1 MEDLFGV
8 KMDWIMYVLLAVF
21 LPALA
26 IICFMAARNRVM
38 LKMALRNI
46 PRRKAQTALIVVGIM
61 ISTLIMSASFGT
73 GDTLTFSIRNAVVD
87 GLGTIDEFVLSARI
101 GENDQFGGSPYVP
114 IERFQAMQRDLA
126 DFEGIDGLAPGLAET
141 APTVNER
148 TSRSEGRM
156 QIAGVN
162 PDTLQGFGGFTL
174 EDGTDVRVEDLGP
187 DEVFINSA
195 AAEDLEAV
203 AGDELT
209 IYVQGD
215 PMSLSVKGVVENGG
229 TAGFDPTLLLNLNRA
244 QRMYGREG
252 YINSIVVSNRGDEL
266 SGAELSDEVTKKLRV
281 LFTDR
286 ETATELRAALS
297 RPGVL
302 EELRSREESLRLS
315 EDQKQKLVRLQAE
328 LAAPGLS
335 DELVSM
341 LADQSLQT
349 QYLEAVAATGD
360 DELVREVNTLVVS
373 LAEFTVI
380 DIKRSLLDTAEQ
392 VGSLVTSFFILFGLF
407 SIIVG
412 ILLIFLIFVMLA
424 AARRS
429 ELGMARA
436 VGARRWHLVQMF
448 VFEGTAYSLVSGI
461 VGVGLGLLASALIVG
476 IINQIFSGGGT
487 GADDFQLT
495 RHFELRSAVVAYCL
509 GMTVTFLT
517 VAVSAYRVSRLN
529 IVAAIRDLPT
539 PQETNTASAVQQLG
553 KLIVAAFFL
562 LPFQTWYSSY
572 RAFAGRRFLRGT
584 VLFLLAPPSIFL
596 SPFVFVST
604 LFQVLLSPYRQGWM
618 VVIRIVLSTI
628 IVGVG
633 ILLILLGVQTDR
645 AIWVRLGGTIAISG
659 LGLLLR
665 SLLNVNRLRPE
676 ASDRVAYSFIGVAVL
691 AFWFVPFSVLQT
703 LLGDLNAGIELFF
716 ISGITMVAAA
726 VWTVMYNA
734 DLLLRAL
741 TLISARVGRLR
752 PVLVIAVA
760 YPMSAR
766 FRTGLTLAMFALV
779 IFTMMVMSI
788 LTEAFST
795 TIGEPSDLV
804 GGWDLSAT
812 VNPSTPVSDIEDEI
826 DRNPDLDASEFL
838 AVGGYTYIPIQV
850 RQQSAE
856 EQSWR
861 SYAVRAANEEYLGVT
876 ETKFHLVAEGY
887 GTTAAD
893 VWEALGRDSTLVVV
907 DSLAVPTREGFRGGD
922 NIPEFELEGVYY
934 EDETMQPVQI
944 EVREPRT
951 GAEIGLTVIAV
962 LDETADAFGL
972 LGGGMIAARRQL
984 DEISAFPIPVTN
996 YRFKLTEGVDA
1007 SRVSKELEF
1016 AFRRNGLE
1024 SNVLAE
1030 QVEDSISANQSFNH
1044 LLTGFMGL
1052 GLLVGVAAL
1061 GVVSLRAVVERRQ
1074 QIGVLRAIGYRRNM
1088 VQLTFLIE
1096 SSFVVLLGTAI
1107 GVGLGTAI
1115 SYLIVRDIREDID
1128 TIRFSFPWVQILII
1142 VGVAY
1147 LFSLLTTLLP
1157 ARQASNIYP
1166 AEALRYE

>member
-21 LPALA
+21 LPSLA
-26 IICFMAARNRVM
+26 IIGFMAASNRVM

-46 PRRKAQTALIVVGIM
+46 PRRKAQTALIVIGIM
-61 ISTLIMSASFGT
+61 ISTLIMAASFGT
-73 GDTLTFSIRNAVVD
+73 GDTLTFSIRKAVVE
-87 GLGTIDEFVLSARI
+87 GLGTIDQFVLSAQV

-114 IERFQAMQRDLA
+114 IERFQDMQRELA
-126 DFEGIDGLAPGLAET
+126 GFESIDGMAPGLAET
-141 APTVNER
+141 SPTVNER

-162 PDTLQGFGGFTL
+162 PDTLQGFGGFSL
-174 EDGTDVRVEDLGP
+174 ENGTDVRVEDLGP
-187 DEVFINSA
+187 DEVYINSA
-195 AAEDLEAV
+195 GASELEAV
-203 AGDELT
+203 TGDELVV
-209 IYVQGD
+209 YVQGN
-215 PMSLSVKGVVENGG
+215 PVSLSVKGIVESGG
-229 TAGFDPTLLLNLNRA
+229 TAGSDPTLLLNLSSA
-244 QRMYGREG
+244 QRIYGREG
-252 YINSIVVSNRGDEL
+252 YINSIVVSNRGDEYT
-266 SGAELSDEVTKKLRV
+266 GAELSDEVTRKLRAM
-281 LFTDR
+281 FTDR
-286 ETATELRAALS
+286 ETAAELRTALS
-297 RPGVL
+297 RPDVL
-302 EELRSREESLRLS
+302 DELRSREESSRVS
-315 EDQKQKLVRLQAE
+315 EDLSQKLGRFQAE

-335 DELVSM
+335 DELLSL
-341 LADQSLQT
+341 LADQSIRT
-349 QYLEAVAATGD
+349 EYLEAVAATGD
-360 DELVREVNTLVVS
+360 DELVREVNTLAVS
-373 LAEFTVI
+373 LAEFVVI

-392 VGSLVTSFFILFGLF
+392 VGNLVTSFFILFGLF

-448 VFEGTAYSLVSGI
+448 VFEGTAYSLISGI

-476 IINQIFSGGGT
+476 IINQIFAGGGA
-487 GADDFQLT
+487 GSDDFQLT

-509 GMTVTFLT
+509 GMVVTFIT

-539 PQETNTASAVQQLG
+539 PQETNTASALQQLTR
-553 KLIVAAFFL
+553 LIVAGLFL
-562 LPFQTWYSSY
+562 LPLQTLYSSF
-572 RAFAGRRFLRGT
+572 RAFAGRRVLRGV
-584 VLFLLAPPSIFL
+584 VLFILAPPSILL
-596 SPFVFVST
+596 SPFVFIYT
-604 LFQVLLSPYRQGWM
+604 LFQLLLSPYRQGWM
-618 VVIRIVLSTI
+618 APIRIVLSSI
-628 IVGVG
+628 IVGAG
-633 ILLILLGVQTDR
+633 ILVILLGTQTDG
-645 AIWVRLGGTIAISG
+645 AVWVRLGGTCAIIG

-665 SLLNVNRLRPE
+665 SLLNINRVRPE
-676 ASDRVAYSFIGVAVL
+676 ASDRAAYSFIGVVVL
-691 AFWFVPFSVLQT
+691 VFWFVPFSVLQA

-741 TLISARVGRLR
+741 TFLSARVGRLR
-752 PVLVIAVA
+752 PVLVTAVA
-760 YPMSAR
+760 YPMSAK

-779 IFTMMVMSI
+779 IFTMIVMSI
-788 LTEAFST
+788 LTDAFST
-795 TIGEPSDLV
+795 TVGEPSDLA
-804 GGWDLSAT
+804 GGWDVSAT
-812 VNPSTPVSDIEDEI
+812 VNPSTPISNIKDEI
-826 DRNPDLDASEFL
+826 ERNPDLDASELL

-850 RQQSAE
+850 RQGGAE

-861 SYAVRAANEEYLGVT
+861 SYAVRAADEEYLGGT
-876 ETKFHLVAEGY
+876 ESEFHLIAEGY
-887 GTTAAD
+887 GTTAGD
-893 VWEALGRDSTLVVV
+893 VWEALRGDSTLVVV
-907 DSLAVPTREGFRGGD
+907 DSLALPTQEGFRGGE
-922 NIPEFELEGVYY
+922 NVPEFQLEGLYY
-934 EDETMQPVQI
+934 EDESMQPVPI

-951 GAEIGLTVIAV
+951 GAEIELTVIAV

-972 LGGGMIAARRQL
+972 LGGGMIAARQQL
-984 DEISAFPIPVTN
+984 DEISPFPIPVTN
-996 YRFKLTEGVDA
+996 YRFKLADGADA

-1052 GLLVGVAAL
+1052 GLMVGVASL

-1096 SSFVVLLGTAI
+1096 SSFVVLLGIAI

-1115 SYLIVRDIREDID
+1115 SYLIVREIREDIE
-1128 TIRFSFPWVQILII
+1128 TISFSFPWVQILII